1 VFLSVPELPCNV
13 SVGIEK
19 VMQIKLRDGT
29 TTKFGGFHLHAKK
42 GKSFTKVD
50 IHSDSVDT
58 DLISVSKVNV
68 CGFLP
73 LNQANTIEGF
83 TYTGG
88 GIKIV
93 NDFTKTG
100 SFYDSEPREH
110 RKRDMI
116 KRIAS
121 SVKENA
127 RAMRELRRSYKEL
140 AHLIKVP
147 FADISDLNLNIVVAF
162 DDPCSMRS
170 RLANKFKDENLTID
184 AYRGEAD
191 TTIRDLIDSY
201 THIFANACLST
212 VADFI
217 KHTATGEIAS
227 DAVNSIKGALDAG
240 KRTRIAIKQELKHAA
255 GGAIRTGEATT
266 EKLAHGGDDMVD
278 AAKRTH
284 KAIKQAI
291 RTVTVTTE
299 KSAHVH
305 EDMIYSAVGA
315 TSDTTEHISQLKG
328 RIKKPFR
335 NIRDLLKSSP

>member
-1 VFLSVPELPCNV
+1 MRGAGGGEKNSGGVFLSVPELPCSV

-19 VMQIKLRDGT
+19 VIQIKLRDGT

-50 IHSDSVDT
+50 IHSESVDT

-100 SFYDSEPREH
+100 GFDDSEPREH

-127 RAMRELRRSYKEL
+127 
-140 AHLIKVP
+140 
-147 FADISDLNLNIVVAF
+147 
-162 DDPCSMRS
+162 
-170 RLANKFKDENLTID
+170 
-184 AYRGEAD
+184 
-191 TTIRDLIDSY
+191 
-201 THIFANACLST
+201 
-212 VADFI
+212 
-217 KHTATGEIAS
+217 
-227 DAVNSIKGALDAG
+227 
-240 KRTRIAIKQELKHAA
+240 
-255 GGAIRTGEATT
+255 
-266 EKLAHGGDDMVD
+266 
-278 AAKRTH
+278 
-284 KAIKQAI
+284 
-291 RTVTVTTE
+291 
-299 KSAHVH
+299 
-305 EDMIYSAVGA
+305 
-315 TSDTTEHISQLKG
+315 
-328 RIKKPFR
+328 
-335 NIRDLLKSSP
+335 